1 MRKILLIAPLI
12 VVLIIIYIF
21 YNFGFFE
28 DLAYLNLASISQIE
42 AHFLYTY
49 AKNFGISRSLKKG
62 DSGKDV
68 KILQNILKI
77 EVNKKLPITGIFAD
91 KTEKSLIKFQKKYNL
106 TPTGYLD
113 EEALNKINELYYK
126 LLCPSQE
133 KDYPDFLLYP
143 VSKKN
148 PLPLDYVPPDL
159 INITNQVSS
168 AGIICLR
175 KEAAE
180 SLITM
185 LNDAKK
191 EGLDIIVIS
200 GFRRPEIQKFLYYS
214 YIKVYGKKALDVIA
228 KAGHSEHQLGTAVD
242 LDSKTYQAKLT
253 TIFEKTPEG
262 RWLKENSW
270 KYGFVMSYPKTAK
283 KITGYDYEPWHFR
296 YIGKEHAAIV
306 ANLNLIPYQYLEIIQ
321 YLEKTFVKLQKTN
334 NENKKD

>member
-1 MRKILLIAPLI
+1 MRKILSIVPLI
-12 VVLIIIYIF
+12 VVLIIIF

-28 DLAYLNLASISQIE
+28 DLAYLNLASISQRE

-49 AKNFGISRSLKKG
+49 AKNFGINRELKKG

-68 KILQNILKI
+68 KILQNILKK
-77 EVNKKLPITGIFAD
+77 EVNEELPITGNFGD

-106 TPTGYLD
+106 TPTGYLN
-113 EEALNKINELYYK
+113 EETLNKINELYYK
-126 LLCPSQE
+126 LLCPSPE

-148 PLPLDYVPPDL
+148 PLPLDYIPPDL
-159 INITNQVSS
+159 TNITDKVSS
-168 AGIICLR
+168 VGIICLR

-180 SLITM
+180 NLLTM
-185 LNDAKK
+185 LNDAKR
-191 EGLDIIVIS
+191 EGLNIIVVS

-228 KAGHSEHQLGTAVD
+228 QAGHSEHQLGTAVD
-242 LDSKTYQAKLT
+242 LDSKTYQTKLT

-262 RWLKENSW
+262 KWLKENSW
-270 KYGFVMSYPKTAK
+270 KYGFVMSYPKNTK

-306 ANLNLIPYQYLEIIQ
+306 ANLDLIPFQYLEIIQ
-321 YLEKTFVKLQKTN
+321 YLEKNFGKLQKIN